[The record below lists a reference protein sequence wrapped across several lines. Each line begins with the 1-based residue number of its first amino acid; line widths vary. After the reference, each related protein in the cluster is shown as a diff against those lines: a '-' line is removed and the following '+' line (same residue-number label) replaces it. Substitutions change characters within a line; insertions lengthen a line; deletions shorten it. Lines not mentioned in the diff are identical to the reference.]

1 MKKNFNKNTKKGFT
15 LIELLVVLGILGI
28 LVAILIPRFSGFTDN
43 AREKAVKAD
52 AKNIYTVCEAY
63 YSENGKYPKI
73 GIYTNNKNNTNSS
86 QSDLNLSQINDL
98 QKLLKSTKGKLD
110 ITNLDNKLFT
120 YKRYNYTA
128 TVNKVGEVQI
138 KKDDVKSKES

>member
-1 MKKNFNKNTKKGFT
+1 MKKNFNQSTKKGFT
-15 LIELLVVLGILGI
+15 LIELLVVLGIMGI

-63 YSENGKYPKI
+63 YSENGKYPKE
-73 GIYTNNKNNTNSS
+73 GAYTNDESNT
-86 QSDLNLSQINDL
+86 SDLNSSKLNDL
-98 QKLLKSTKGKLD
+98 QELLKSTKGKLY
-110 ITNLDNKLFT
+110 ITNLDNELFT

-128 TVNKVGEVQI
+128 TVNKVGDVQV
-138 KKDDVKSKES
+138 KKDNVKSDKS